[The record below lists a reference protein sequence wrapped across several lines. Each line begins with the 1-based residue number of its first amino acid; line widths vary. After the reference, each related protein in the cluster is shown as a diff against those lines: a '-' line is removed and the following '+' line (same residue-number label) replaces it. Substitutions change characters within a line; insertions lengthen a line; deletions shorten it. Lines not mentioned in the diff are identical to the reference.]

1 MISATGL
8 PVFLRKRFDGDR
20 IPSHRDIRHHDRLE
34 ALRSLLHLI
43 GLALART
50 HAEFFVD
57 IDVLILDARTL
68 ALALG
73 VIIIRTLF
81 LIIMQVGLRNDR
93 RELASLLGFRTICR
107 GTACWRIPILIFVKT
122 AGIIPAALS
131 TLIPTRTLAALIT
144 ARALPIGA
152 IPVGGP
158 DSRPGRF
165 SGILAPARFSDTPG
179 LYAGTLGCSGDF
191 DKRSWFWRDCSA
203 LWRASSFL
211 LSSRCCCAASSSFAE
226 RTTRILGM
234 ERSSCPGSG
243 TFSLSSLPL
252 RAQLRSACC
261 SFCCSGAFF
270 ATWGFFCLRNLLIHF
285 LFHLDFNRLLLY
297 LRLLCPFFRSRCF
310 HGFLH
315 HWFLCF
321 THLRRAGNS
330 SLLRGIARRAFYY
343 FISTANAL

>member
-1 MISATGL
+1 MLRDAAGL
-8 PVFLRKRFDGDR
+8 TLLNFGFADSVEQRGFAVIDVAHDGHHRRTRDEVFLIIRDILSNESIFRRLLLFLLHIDAKFSCYQSSGIVVNFRVDGAHHAKKHELFDDLGHRFAGFLRKRFDGDR

-152 IPVGGP
+152 IPCW
-158 DSRPGRF
+158 RP
-165 SGILAPARFSDTPG
+165 
-179 LYAGTLGCSGDF
+179 
-191 DKRSWFWRDCSA
+191 
-203 LWRASSFL
+203 
-211 LSSRCCCAASSSFAE
+211 
-226 RTTRILGM
+226 
-234 ERSSCPGSG
+234 
-243 TFSLSSLPL
+243 
-252 RAQLRSACC
+252 
-261 SFCCSGAFF
+261 
-270 ATWGFFCLRNLLIHF
+270 
-285 LFHLDFNRLLLY
+285 
-297 LRLLCPFFRSRCF
+297 
-310 HGFLH
+310 
-315 HWFLCF
+315 
-321 THLRRAGNS
+321 
-330 SLLRGIARRAFYY
+330 
-343 FISTANAL
+343 